1 MRNTR
6 DTKLL
11 FELSESGR
19 RSHRLPACDVPERAV
34 MELLPAGALASAP
47 PALSELSEPQVVRH
61 FSNLSQLNMSVDTN
75 FYPLGSCTMKYNP
88 KRNERVASMPGFAD
102 LHPYQPEESL
112 QGMLQLLYELQEYLK
127 EISGLD
133 ACSLQP
139 AAGAHGELTA
149 LWVAS
154 AYFRDQA
161 VVTGGSPVTVKA
173 GEPPAATSKRTKVLV
188 PDSAHGTNPASA
200 TMAGFETVT
209 VKTLPSGTLDM
220 DDFHRLLDDQ
230 IAVFMITN
238 PNTVGI
244 FEPKMREIADAVHK
258 AGGLVYLDGANMN
271 AILGIARPGD
281 FGADMQHYNPHKTF
295 SGPHGGG
302 GPGAGPICVT
312 EELAPYLPTPVV
324 VREEGSGFRVQ
335 GSDSDL
341 ETDSSLNPEPRTLNP
356 THFRLDYNRP
366 KSIGRVRAFFG
377 NVGVL
382 VRAYCYIRT
391 HGPDGLRRVSE
402 NAVLNANY
410 LLSRV
415 KHFLPVP
422 QGDRCMHEFVAS
434 AAKLKSDKGI
444 SAMDIAK
451 RLLDFGFHAPTV
463 YFPLTVKESIMVEPT
478 ETESKETLDAF
489 AETLFR
495 ITEEDARSLRDA
507 PHTTPIS
514 RPDEVRAAR
523 QPILAWSE
531 A

>member
-1 MRNTR
+1 MRNSR
-6 DTKLL
+6 DTQLL

-19 RSHRLPACDVPERAV
+19 RSHRLPACDVPERPV
-34 MELLPAGALASAP
+34 KELLPASALAATP
-47 PALSELSEPQVVRH
+47 PALPELSEPQVVRH
-61 FSNLSQLNMSVDTN
+61 FANLSQLNMSVDTN

-88 KRNERVASMPGFAD
+88 KRNERVARIPGFAD
-102 LHPYQPEESL
+102 LHPYQPEETL
-112 QGMLQLLYELQEYLK
+112 QGMLQLLYEMQEYLK

-154 AYFRDQA
+154 EYFRDR
-161 VVTGGSPVTVKA
+161 
-173 GEPPAATSKRTKVLV
+173 GEKRTKVLT

-220 DDFHRLLDDQ
+220 DDFHRRLDDK

-312 EELAPYLPTPVV
+312 AELAPYLPVPVV
-324 VREEGSGFRVQ
+324 VRDEDSGFRVQ
-335 GSDSDL
+335 GSVQGSP
-341 ETDSSLNPEPRTLNP
+341 SRLNPEPRTLNP
-356 THFRLDYNRP
+356 YFRLDYNRP

-410 LLSRV
+410 VLSRV

-434 AAKLKSDKGI
+434 ASKLKADKGI
-444 SAMDIAK
+444 SAMDLAK
-451 RLLDFGFHAPTV
+451 RLLDFGIHAPTV

-495 ITEEDARSLRDA
+495 IIEEDADQLRNA

-523 QPILAWSE
+523 QPILAWPE
-531 A
+531 G

>member
-11 FELSESGR
+11 FELSEAGR
-19 RSHRLPACDVPERAV
+19 RAHRLPECDVPEHAV
-34 MELLPAGALASAP
+34 NKLLPAGALAAKP
-47 PALSELSEPQVVRH
+47 PALPELSEPQVVRH
-61 FSNLSQLNMSVDTN
+61 FANLSQLNMSVDTH

-88 KRNERVASMPGFAD
+88 KRNERVARMPGFAD
-102 LHPYQPEESL
+102 LHPYQPEETL
-112 QGMLQLLYELQEYLK
+112 QGILQLLYELQEYLN
-127 EISGLD
+127 EISGLA

-149 LWVAS
+149 LWVAA
-154 AYFRDQA
+154 AYFRDR
-161 VVTGGSPVTVKA
+161 
-173 GEPPAATSKRTKVLV
+173 GEKRTKVLV

-209 VKTLPSGTLDM
+209 VKTLPSGTVDM
-220 DDFHRLLDDQ
+220 DDFHRHLDDQ

-244 FEPKMREIADAVHK
+244 FEPKMREIADAVHQR
-258 AGGLVYLDGANMN
+258 GGLVYLDGANMN
-271 AILGIARPGD
+271 AILGVARPGD
-281 FGADMQHYNPHKTF
+281 FGVDMQHYNPHKTF

-302 GPGAGPICVT
+302 GPGAGPICVV
-312 EELAPYLPTPVV
+312 EKLALYLPVPVV
-324 VREEGSGFRVQ
+324 VQDGERYQ
-335 GSDSDL
+335 L
-341 ETDSSLNPEPRTLNP
+341 EYD
-356 THFRLDYNRP
+356 RP
-366 KSIGRVRAFFG
+366 KTIGRVRAFFG

-434 AAKLKSDKGI
+434 AAKLKAEKGI
-444 SAMDIAK
+444 SAMDLAK
-451 RLLDFGFHAPTV
+451 RLLDNGFHAPTV

-495 ITEEDARSLRDA
+495 IIEEEPDVLHDA

-523 QPILAWSE
+523 QPILVWPE
-531 A
+531 V

>member
-11 FELSESGR
+11 FELSEAGR
-19 RSHRLPACDVPERAV
+19 RSHRLPACDVPEQPV
-34 MELLPAGALASAP
+34 EKLLPASAFAAAP
-47 PALSELSEPQVVRH
+47 PALPELSEPQVVRH
-61 FSNLSQLNMSVDTN
+61 FANLSQLNMSVDTH

-88 KRNERVASMPGFAD
+88 KRNERVARMPGFSD
-102 LHPYQPEESL
+102 LHPYQPEDTL
-112 QGMLQLLYELQEYLK
+112 QGMLQLLYELQEYLQ
-127 EISGLD
+127 EISGLP

-149 LWVAS
+149 LWVAA
-154 AYFRDQA
+154 AYFRDR
-161 VVTGGSPVTVKA
+161 
-173 GEPPAATSKRTKVLV
+173 GEKRTKVLV

-209 VKTLPSGTLDM
+209 VKTLPTGTLDM
-220 DDFHRLLDDQ
+220 DDLRRLLDDQ

-238 PNTVGI
+238 PNTVGV
-244 FEPKMREIADAVHK
+244 FEPKMHDIAATVHEH
-258 AGGLVYLDGANMN
+258 GGLVYLDGANMN

-312 EELAPYLPTPVV
+312 EKLAPYLPTPVV
-324 VREEGSGFRVQ
+324 AKNGERYS
-335 GSDSDL
+335 
-341 ETDSSLNPEPRTLNP
+341 
-356 THFRLDYNRP
+356 LDYNRP

-402 NAVLNANY
+402 TAVLNANY

-422 QGDRCMHEFVAS
+422 QGDRCMHEFVAT
-434 AAKLKSDKGI
+434 AAKLKAEKGI
-444 SAMDIAK
+444 SAMDLAK
-451 RLLDFGFHAPTV
+451 RLLDYGFHAPTV
-463 YFPLTVKESIMVEPT
+463 YFPLSVKESIMVEPT

-495 ITEEDARSLRDA
+495 VLEEDPDLLHDA

-523 QPILAWSE
+523 QPILTWPES
-531 A
+531 

>member
-11 FELSESGR
+11 FELSEAGR
-19 RSHRLPACDVPERAV
+19 RSHRLPACDVPERPV
-34 MELLPAGALASAP
+34 DKLLPAGALAAEP
-47 PALSELSEPQVVRH
+47 PALPELSEPQVVRH
-61 FSNLSQLNMSVDTN
+61 FANLSQLNMSVDTH

-88 KRNERVASMPGFAD
+88 KRNERAARMPGLAD
-102 LHPYQPEESL
+102 LHPYQPESSL
-112 QGMLQLLYELQEYLK
+112 QGMLQLLYELQEYLQ
-127 EISGLD
+127 EISGLP

-149 LWVAS
+149 LWVAA
-154 AYFRDQA
+154 AYFRDR
-161 VVTGGSPVTVKA
+161 
-173 GEPPAATSKRTKVLV
+173 GEKRTKVLV

-209 VKTLPSGTLDM
+209 VKTLPTGTLDM
-220 DDFHRLLDDQ
+220 DDLRRLLDDQ

-238 PNTVGI
+238 PNTVGV
-244 FEPKMREIADAVHK
+244 FEPKMHDIAELVH
-258 AGGLVYLDGANMN
+258 AHGGLVYLDGANMN

-302 GPGAGPICVT
+302 GPGAGPICVRDF
-312 EELAPYLPTPVV
+312 LAPYLPTPVV
-324 VREEGSGFRVQ
+324 VRVESQESRVKSQ
-335 GSDSDL
+335 NSDSA
-341 ETDSSLNPEPRTLNP
+341 SSLALDSGLSTLDSYA
-356 THFRLDYNRP
+356 LDYNRP
-366 KSIGRVRAFFG
+366 KTIGRVRAFFG

-402 NAVLNANY
+402 TAVLNANY

-422 QGDRCMHEFVAS
+422 QGDRCMHEFVATAS
-434 AAKLKSDKGI
+434 KLKAEKGI
-444 SAMDIAK
+444 SAMDLAK
-451 RLLDFGFHAPTV
+451 RLLDYGFHAPTV
-463 YFPLTVKESIMVEPT
+463 YFPLSVKESIMVEPT

-495 ITEEDARSLRDA
+495 ILEEDPDTLHDA

-523 QPILAWSE
+523 QPVLTWPEVE
-531 A
+531 AK

>member
-11 FELSESGR
+11 FELSETGR
-19 RSHRLPACDVPERAV
+19 RAHRLPACDVPERPIG
-34 MELLPAGALASAP
+34 ELVPANMLAAEP
-47 PALSELSEPQVVRH
+47 PALPELSEPQVVRH
-61 FSNLSQLNMSVDTN
+61 FANLSQLNMSVDTH

-88 KRNERVASMPGFAD
+88 KRNERVARMPGFAD
-102 LHPYQPEESL
+102 LHPYQPESTI
-112 QGMLQLLYELQEYLK
+112 QGMLQMLYELQEYLK

-149 LWVAS
+149 LWVAA
-154 AYFRDQA
+154 AYFRDR
-161 VVTGGSPVTVKA
+161 
-173 GEPPAATSKRTKVLV
+173 GEHRTKVLV

-200 TMAGFETVT
+200 TMAGFTAVT
-209 VKTLPSGTLDM
+209 VKTLASGALDM
-220 DDFHRLLDDQ
+220 DDLTRHLDDKV
-230 IAVFMITN
+230 AVFMITN

-244 FEPKMREIADAVHK
+244 FEPNMRAIADKVHQ

-302 GPGAGPICVT
+302 GPGAGPICVR
-312 EELAPYLPTPVV
+312 EKLAPYLPAPIVV
-324 VREEGSGFRVQ
+324 KVKSQESRDKSRTVKRQESRDESRN
-335 GSDSDL
+335 SISSSPPALDSPL
-341 ETDSSLNPEPRTLNP
+341 LT
-356 THFRLDYNRP
+356 LDYNRP
-366 KSIGRVRAFFG
+366 QSIGRVRAFFG

-382 VRAYCYIRT
+382 LRAYCYIRT

-434 AAKLKSDKGI
+434 ASKLKSEKGI
-444 SAMDIAK
+444 AAMDIAK

-463 YFPLTVKESIMVEPT
+463 YFPLSVKEAIMIEPT

-489 AETLFR
+489 AETLFNV
-495 ITEEDARSLRDA
+495 IGEAPDVLHEA
-507 PHTTPIS
+507 PHSTSIS

-523 QPILAWSE
+523 QPVLTYKSSNSTA
-531 A
+531 